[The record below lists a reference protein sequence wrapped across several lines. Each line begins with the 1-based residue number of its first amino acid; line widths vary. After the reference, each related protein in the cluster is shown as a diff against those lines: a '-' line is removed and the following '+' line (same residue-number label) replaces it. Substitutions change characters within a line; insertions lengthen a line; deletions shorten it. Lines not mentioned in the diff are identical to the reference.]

1 MPIIA
6 NTTSGNTF
14 SAIRAQLNSVTK
26 RINQFAINESTLYAN
41 TINANTV
48 LKISGTDV
56 RATFAQNTYV
66 KSVLANTNSFIK
78 SQLANTNSYIA
89 TQATRIT
96 LVNTNLTGTNTAL
109 RTLAATKLAVSNAAA
124 TYAPIASPTF
134 TGTVTNSG
142 QRIRISNASDPG
154 IELSN
159 GTTVKGYLFY
169 DTSAADVVTLRHAT
183 TATGVSINSSGNIG
197 IGTTAPGN
205 RLHVDGSS
213 ADNIAFFRNTQSTSG
228 NFGYIAVGAASSI
241 SSGALFGQVG
251 SSTTTSQ
258 RVMIGNLGDD
268 VAGGVG
274 LTIFRG
280 SGNVGIGTNAPACKL
295 HLAGSGDYAQQI
307 RIQDTS
313 IANRFFD
320 MSMNSTGPYFWAE
333 GAYSIQL
340 YTNSSERMRI
350 ESSGAVNLYGGSGG
364 TQLRMYNGGDLVM
377 YPAGNASTATIYCD
391 NAGEIR
397 VSTILTA
404 DGSVRAPI
412 FYDSNDTGYY
422 LDPNGSSQI
431 QGHTRFGP
439 YAGSSTTGNVTGVEI
454 MNNGGTGDSNL
465 AAMSFHCSG
474 SYGTHLHLRADGY
487 FGAGGW
493 SAGGWRWYVYMV
505 SGDMT
510 AAGNVTAY
518 SDPRLKTNIINI
530 ESPLEKLKQLNGVR
544 FKWIESSIIGHPGEY
559 DYGILSSDVEKVMPE
574 LVIDSM
580 HESPDGDKYKTV
592 AYDKLSALL
601 IEGMKEQQKQIE
613 ELREQIELLK
623 GTK

>member
-66 KSVLANTNSFIK
+66 KSVLANTNS
-78 SQLANTNSYIA
+78 
-89 TQATRIT
+89 RIN
-96 LVNTNLTGTNTAL
+96 LLNTNLTGTNTAI
-109 RTLAATKLAVSNAAA
+109 RALATTKLAVSNAVA
-124 TYAPIASPTF
+124 TYAPLANPTF
-134 TGTVTNSG
+134 TGTVTTANISTTG
-142 QRIRISNASDPG
+142 KVSVTQSTYVPSNASVLNAAIYTSGGYGGG
-154 IELSN
+154 ITLNDTGIGSIWMQDS
-159 GTTVKGYLFY
+159 GTIMGL
-169 DTSAADVVTLRHAT
+169 
-183 TATGVSINSSGNIG
+183 G
-197 IGTTAPGN
+197 IGTT
-205 RLHVDGSS
+205 
-213 ADNIAFFRNTQSTSG
+213 SG
-228 NFGYIAVGAASSI
+228 VSGAI
-241 SSGALFGQVG
+241 YLKSSG
-251 SSTTTSQ
+251 
-258 RVMIGNLGDD
+258 
-268 VAGGVG
+268 
-274 LTIFRG
+274 
-280 SGNVGIGTNAPACKL
+280 VGIGTTSPVNLLTLNGGNSDDTYGMLQALYSGTTTTVNAGFTAKNYQGTSQFMQWDVNGVRI
-295 HLAGSGDYAQQI
+295 GS
-307 RIQDTS
+307 RIITNTGVGNVYLTYGNDSVGLTLFASGYTQAVGSLRAPIFYDTDNTGYYCDPTS
-313 IANRFFD
+313 G
-320 MSMNSTGPYFWAE
+320 SSLSTV
-333 GAYSIQL
+333 
-340 YTNSSERMRI
+340 T
-350 ESSGAVNLYGGSGG
+350 LYGGGGG
-364 TQLRMYNGGDLVM
+364 TSLSLRNGGDLRIYNADNSGSAGIYCDDANFIYVDSVLR
-377 YPAGNASTATIYCD
+377 GNAS
-391 NAGEIR
+391 
-397 VSTILTA
+397 L
-404 DGSVRAPI
+404 RAPI

-465 AAMSFHCSG
+465 AAISFHCSS

-613 ELREQIELLK
+613 ELREQIELLR

>member
-66 KSVLANTNSFIK
+66 KSVLANTNS
-78 SQLANTNSYIA
+78 
-89 TQATRIT
+89 RIN
-96 LVNTNLTGTNTAL
+96 LLNTNLTGTNTAIRAL
-109 RTLAATKLAVSNAAA
+109 DTAKLSVANAAA

-159 GTTVKGYLFY
+159 ASAVKGYLFY

-183 TATGVSINSSGNIG
+183 TATGVSINSSGNVG
-197 IGTTAPGN
+197 VGTTAPSYKLDVN
-205 RLHVDGSS
+205 
-213 ADNIAFFRNTQSTSG
+213 
-228 NFGYIAVGAASSI
+228 GYVGATRYNLTSTNSTYAYGD
-241 SSGALFGQVG
+241 GAGWTF
-251 SSTTTSQ
+251 T
-258 RVMIGNLGDD
+258 
-268 VAGGVG
+268 
-274 LTIFRG
+274 G
-280 SGNVGIGTNAPACKL
+280 SGYVYLNQ
-295 HLAGSGDYAQQI
+295 SGPTYTQT
-307 RIQDTS
+307 RIQARAGISND
-313 IANRFFD
+313 
-320 MSMNSTGPYFWAE
+320 
-333 GAYSIQL
+333 Q
-340 YTNSSERMRI
+340 
-350 ESSGAVNLYGGSGG
+350 AVDLTLYGGTSGYTTITGSARSPIFYDSDNTGYYCDPTSGSSLSTVTLYGGGGG
-364 TQLRMYNGGDLVM
+364 TSLSLRNGGDLRIYNADNSGSAGIYCDDANFIYVDSVLR
-377 YPAGNASTATIYCD
+377 GNAS
-391 NAGEIR
+391 
-397 VSTILTA
+397 L
-404 DGSVRAPI
+404 RAPI

-465 AAMSFHCSG
+465 AAMSFHCSS

-510 AAGNVTAY
+510 AAGNITAY